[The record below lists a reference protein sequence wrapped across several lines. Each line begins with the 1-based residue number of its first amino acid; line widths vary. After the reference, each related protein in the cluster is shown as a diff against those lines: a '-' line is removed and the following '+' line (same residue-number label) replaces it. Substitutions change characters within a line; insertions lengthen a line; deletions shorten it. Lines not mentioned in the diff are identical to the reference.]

1 MLSGLRLRKLRIRE
15 QEKLDEFSLGMFKK
29 VTEYIKNS
37 NLTYFEKE
45 EVLQQI
51 MDIILQLQADHK
63 SLDPIFDDYEIFC
76 NSIIKEYTSDKTL
89 VYTVLHYI
97 QRLTINMLCLIAP
110 VVIFIEVFFP
120 NANKTINMHSLFFAF
135 GAAIFIWPLVHK
147 NKKTRLFLFIY
158 LFFILLVD
166 GNIQKTNLG
175 IIIENSLVNNENFV
189 ILTLLII
196 AVLIELYK
204 RIYDRIHNC
213 S

>member
-1 MLSGLRLRKLRIRE
+1 MLYGLKLRKLRIRE

-37 NLTYFEKE
+37 NLTYAEKE

-51 MDIILQLQADHK
+51 MDIILQLQAEHK
-63 SLDPIFDDYEIFC
+63 SLDPVFDDYEVFC

-110 VVIFIEVFFP
+110 VSIFIEVFFP
-120 NANKTINMHSLFFAF
+120 NANRTINMHLLFFAF
-135 GAAIFIWPLVHK
+135 GSAIFIWPLVHK